1 MQRQQTI
8 QMTKTD
14 LAMKEKGRIQK
25 VRGRKREGNKTFS
38 EGKQKD
44 VLTKVAEG
52 RHIKKR
58 QKSNRGNVAE
68 LETV

>member
-1 MQRQQTI
+1 
-8 QMTKTD
+8 MTKTD

-25 VRGRKREGNKTFS
+25 VGEKKREGNKTFS

-52 RHIKKR
+52 RHIKK
-58 QKSNRGNVAE
+58 K
-68 LETV
+68 T